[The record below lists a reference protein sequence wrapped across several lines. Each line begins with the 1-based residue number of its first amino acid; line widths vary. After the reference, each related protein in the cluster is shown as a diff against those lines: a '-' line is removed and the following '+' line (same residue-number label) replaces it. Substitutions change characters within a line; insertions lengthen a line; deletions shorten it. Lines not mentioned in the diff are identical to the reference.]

1 MPWLILSRMGS
12 PFYPQ
17 SIARM
22 KNRCAAPCKN
32 FRITKPSEFFLHMA
46 RRFSLAPVSGLEV
59 CSTAICDSHVYVSMS
74 PRLLRPLAPADHHPM
89 RGEQRPPPR
98 RLPMI
103 MMPVQGGPIACFLRL
118 IRFSHT
124 IFALP
129 FALGALIV
137 AANGWPSLRILL
149 LVILCM
155 VVART
160 AAMLFNRLVDW
171 SLDQRNPRT
180 ASRHLLIS
188 KAVVS
193 LLLLLSSA
201 GFLGAAAAINR
212 VTFLLSPLALAII
225 FFYSVTKRFTA
236 ATHFFLGLGLAIA
249 PVGAWIAQ
257 TGHVDL
263 APLVLGAGVICWVAG
278 FDLIYA
284 TQDYDFDR
292 REGIRSLVVKLG
304 IARSLR
310 LAQLLH
316 LAMLAALI
324 GFGVTAQ
331 LGRIYYGGMPLVAA
345 ALFYEHKTEKLDL
358 AGINRAFFQSNAFVS
373 AVFLVAVCVD
383 RLIR

>member
-1 MPWLILSRMGS
+1 MIVESKDR
-12 PFYPQ
+12 Q
-17 SIARM
+17 D
-22 KNRCAAPCKN
+22 K
-32 FRITKPSEFFLHMA
+32 RIGLGG
-46 RRFSLAPVSGLEV
+46 PVS
-59 CSTAICDSHVYVSMS
+59 
-74 PRLLRPLAPADHHPM
+74 R
-89 RGEQRPPPR
+89 
-98 RLPMI
+98 
-103 MMPVQGGPIACFLRL
+103 FFRL

-137 AANGWPSLRILL
+137 AAHGLPSLRTLL
-149 LVILCM
+149 LVVICM
-155 VVART
+155 VFART
-160 AAMLFNRLVDW
+160 AAMLFNRLIDW

-188 KAVVS
+188 KSAAFV
-193 LLLLLSSA
+193 LLALSSA
-201 GFLGAAAAINR
+201 GFILAAAAINR
-212 VTFLLSPLALAII
+212 LSLLLAPVALAII
-225 FFYSVTKRFTA
+225 FFYSVTKRFTS
-236 ATHFFLGLGLAIA
+236 ATHFFLGLALAIA

-263 APLVLGAGVICWVAG
+263 APLVLAAGVICWVAG

-316 LAMLAALI
+316 LLTFAALI
-324 GFGVTAQ
+324 AFGLVAR
-331 LGRIYYGGMPLVAA
+331 LGAVYYCAMLIVAA

-358 AGINRAFFQSNAFVS
+358 VGINRAFFHSNAFVS
-373 AVFLVAVCVD
+373 AVFLLAVCVD
-383 RLIR
+383 RLV

>member
-1 MPWLILSRMGS
+1 M
-12 PFYPQ
+12 
-17 SIARM
+17 IALLVDSN
-22 KNRCAAPCKN
+22 NRQGQAKIGP
-32 FRITKPSEFFLHMA
+32 
-46 RRFSLAPVSGLEV
+46 GQ
-59 CSTAICDSHVYVSMS
+59 
-74 PRLLRPLAPADHHPM
+74 PLARFFH
-89 RGEQRPPPR
+89 
-98 RLPMI
+98 
-103 MMPVQGGPIACFLRL
+103 L

-124 IFALP
+124 VFALP
-129 FALGALIV
+129 FALGALVV
-137 AANGWPSLRILL
+137 AANGRPSLRTLL
-149 LVILCM
+149 LVVLCM
-155 VVART
+155 VFART
-160 AAMLFNRLVDW
+160 AAMLFNRLIDW

-180 ASRHLLIS
+180 ASRHLLIPKS
-188 KAVVS
+188 AALFS
-193 LLLLLSSA
+193 LMLSSVGFILAA
-201 GFLGAAAAINR
+201 GAINR
-212 VTFLLSPLALAII
+212 LTFMLAPIALALI
-225 FFYSVTKRFTA
+225 FFYSLTKRFTS
-236 ATHFFLGLGLAIA
+236 ATHFFLGLALAIA

-257 TGHVDL
+257 TGRIDV
-263 APLVLGAGVICWVAG
+263 APLVLGAGIICWVAG